1 MRIKVA
7 VVAAITFAAG
17 ITLAGAPVQAAPAAG
32 LTIWADQTRANVL
45 TTQFPKGFGGKPLKI
60 VVKDFAA
67 IKSELPTVALADA
80 PDVIAMEHEWVGGL
94 VESELLAPT
103 KLTAD
108 QKALFPANV
117 LSGFSYAGKMYGVP
131 VSFENV
137 ALITNVALVKTAPA
151 TFDAL
156 AKKALKLKKAGKI
169 TVPFAVGQGASGDAY
184 RMYPLFAGLGGYV
197 FGTDASGAVDVQNIG
212 VDNGVFKTHQAKID
226 GWNKTTLIDSAL
238 TSDAAKNAFVTGD
251 SPFWITGPWD
261 AAALAGLKFK
271 YRVSPLPNIVT
282 GLEPSPLLGMKGFAV
297 TAFAS
302 QHKRSPLAK
311 EFLRT
316 GLTALPVQTAFG
328 SAAGRMPAA
337 TAGTPASTLIKAF
350 GVAGSAGIPVP
361 NVPQMSTV
369 WAPLG
374 KAWATSTSGAAA
386 VPAKDAFAEAALT
399 IQTDPGALRARFRP

>member
-1 MRIKVA
+1 MRTRLAVA
-7 VVAAITFAAG
+7 AAITMTAAVA
-17 ITLAGAPVQAAPAAG
+17 LAGAPAQAAPAAAG

-45 TTQFPKGFGGKPLKI
+45 TSQFPKGFGGKPLNI

-67 IKSELPTVALADA
+67 IKTELPTVALKDA

-94 VESELLAPT
+94 VEAELLAPT
-103 KLTAD
+103 KLTAA
-108 QKALFPANV
+108 QKGLFPANV
-117 LSGFSYAGKMYGVP
+117 LSGFSYGDKMYGVP

-137 ALITNVALVKTAPA
+137 ALVTNVNLIKNAPA
-151 TFDAL
+151 SFDSL
-156 AKKALKLKKAGKI
+156 AKKALKLKKAGKV

-197 FGTDASGAVDVQNIG
+197 FGTDAAGAIDVQNVG
-212 VDNGVFKTHQAKID
+212 VNNGVFKTNQSRID
-226 GWNKTTLIDSAL
+226 TWNKTTLIDSAL
-238 TSDAAKNAFVTGD
+238 TADAAKNAFVNGD

-261 AAALAGLKFK
+261 AATLSSLKFK

-282 GLEPSPLLGMKGFAV
+282 GLDPSPLLGMKGFAV
-297 TAFAS
+297 TAFAA

-311 EFLRT
+311 DFLRT

-328 SAAGRMPAA
+328 TAAGRMPAA
-337 TAGTPASTLIKAF
+337 TGGTPASTLIKAF
-350 GVAGSAGIPVP
+350 GAAGSVGIPVP
-361 NVPQMSTV
+361 NVPQMSDV

-386 VPAKDAFAEAALT
+386 VPAKDAFAEAELT
-399 IQTDPGALRARFRP
+399 IQTSVG

>member
-1 MRIKVA
+1 MRTKVA
-7 VVAAITFAAG
+7 VVAAITIAAG
-17 ITLAGAPVQAAPAAG
+17 VALVGSPAHAAPATAG

-45 TTQFPKGFGGKPLKI
+45 TTSFPKGFGGKPLNI

-67 IKSELPTVALADA
+67 IKSELPTVALKDA

-103 KLTAD
+103 KLTSE
-108 QKALFPANV
+108 QKGLFPANV
-117 LSGFSYAGKMYGVP
+117 LSGFSYAGNLYGVP
-131 VSFENV
+131 VSYENV
-137 ALITNVALVKTAPA
+137 ALITNAKLIKTAPA

-156 AKKALKLKKAGKI
+156 AKKALKLKKAGTV

-197 FGTDASGAVDVQNIG
+197 FGFDAAGMVDVQNVG
-212 VDNGVFKTHQAKID
+212 VNNGVFKNNQAKID
-226 GWNKTTLIDSAL
+226 TWNKTTLMDSAL
-238 TSDAAKNAFVTGD
+238 TADAAKDAFVNGD

-261 AAALAGLKFK
+261 AAALTTLKFK

-297 TAFAS
+297 TAFAA
-302 QHKRSPLAK
+302 QHKRSALAK
-311 EFLRT
+311 DFLRT
-316 GLTALPVQTAFG
+316 GLTALPVQSAFG
-328 SAAGRMPAA
+328 AAAGRMPAA

-350 GVAGSAGIPVP
+350 GVAGGAGVPVP

-374 KAWATSTSGAAA
+374 KAWASSTSGAAA
-386 VPAKDAFAEAALT
+386 VPAKDAFAEAELT
-399 IQTDPGALRARFRP
+399 ISTAIG